1 MQRNR
6 QTAKRDL
13 PPLTAVVMFEA
24 AARHKSFKKAS
35 DELCVTPS
43 AVSHQ
48 VRTLEDWLGIKL
60 FDRSARAVE
69 LTDFGVRYQLELGAL
84 LDRLEQSSTGET
96 DRRKRRKR
104 ITVQTTDS
112 FATRWLI
119 PRLSEFE
126 SLHAD
131 VTVKIVTR
139 DFRDGLR
146 ASEADLGLLFIRE
159 ETCDAAA
166 KHDAKLLFAEEIF
179 PVCSPTLTQSAET
192 VSVADL
198 SNFTLIHDDNVGV
211 TWQEW
216 ISAAA
221 KQQTDAASIKTKD
234 GPRYNHAHLALKAA
248 ELGNGFALA
257 SNVLAGDALKD
268 GLLVAPFAEKIATG
282 RGYYLVQSQD
292 PETKARCR
300 PFSEWVASE
309 GCRGWSGGT

>member
-1 MQRNR
+1 MQRHP

-13 PPLTAVVMFEA
+13 PPLTAVVVFEA
-24 AARHKSFKKAS
+24 AARHMSFKRAG

-48 VRTLEDWLGIKL
+48 VRVLEDWLGVKL
-60 FDRSARAVE
+60 FERGARQVE
-69 LTDFGVRYQLELGAL
+69 LTDFGARYQLELGAL
-84 LDRLEQSSTGET
+84 LDRLEQSSTGEV
-96 DRRKRRKR
+96 DRRKRRKS

-126 SLHAD
+126 SLHSD
-131 VTVKIVTR
+131 VTVKIITR

-146 ASEADLGLLFIRE
+146 DSEADLGLLLI
-159 ETCDAAA
+159 TDKTPGAAA
-166 KHDAKLLFAEEIF
+166 NHDARLLFAEEVF
-179 PVCSPTLTQSAET
+179 PVCAPGLTQDMESIGID
-192 VSVADL
+192 DL

-216 ISAAA
+216 IATAAGE
-221 KQQTDAASIKTKD
+221 QTDTANIKAKR

-257 SNVLAGDALKD
+257 SNVLAGDALQD
-268 GLLVAPFAEKIATG
+268 GLLIAPFTNKIASG

-292 PETKARCR
+292 PEVKALCR
-300 PFSEWVASE
+300 PFAEWVMSRL
-309 GCRGWSGGT
+309 G